1 MRGCALILRLLTMP
15 AVKTGFYIMGGAVL
29 CLLPANF
36 YNMSISPLFQDKVT
50 RVNLS
55 YSSKREVLSESDP
68 DLSWEEV
75 NEFHVVI

>member
-1 MRGCALILRLLTMP
+1 MHDHVLIPHVLTVP
-15 AVKTGFYIMGGAVL
+15 AVKTGFCIMGGAVL
-29 CLLPANF
+29 CLLPAPTD
-36 YNMSISPLFQDKVT
+36 NMSISPLFQDKVR

-55 YSSKREVLSESDP
+55 YNSKREVLIESDT

>member
-1 MRGCALILRLLTMP
+1 MHGHVLIAHLLTMP
-15 AVKTGFYIMGGAVL
+15 AVKSGFCTTGGGVL
-29 CLLPANF
+29 CLLPANID
-36 YNMSISPLFQDKVT
+36 NMSISPLFQDKVT

-55 YSSKREVLSESDP
+55 YNSKREVLIESDA

>member
-1 MRGCALILRLLTMP
+1 M
-15 AVKTGFYIMGGAVL
+15 
-29 CLLPANF
+29 N
-36 YNMSISPLFQDKVT
+36 ISPSFQDKVT

-55 YSSKREVLSESDP
+55 YNNKREGLIESDA

>member
-1 MRGCALILRLLTMP
+1 MRGHVLIPHLLTMLD
-15 AVKTGFYIMGGAVL
+15 VKTGFCIMGRVVF
-29 CLLPANF
+29 CLFRASTENI
-36 YNMSISPLFQDKVT
+36 SISPLFQDKVK

-55 YSSKREVLSESDP
+55 YNSKREVLIKSDT